1 MDFQIFTTSQK
12 NVYIYILFDLESR
25 VYFICLIEDC
35 YGWKSLRKRKKGMGN
50 ISFYNLW
57 MENVMAMKSGLFL
70 VCHLQIHHQQI
81 RKIPYLPMRMRAR
94 GITSYVFNGIKDLR
108 DGIAYSV
115 VVAMNKL
122 SPYTSLVLL
131 APGVKCIPMI

>member
-1 MDFQIFTTSQK
+1 VDFQIFSTSQK
-12 NVYIYILFDLESR
+12 NVFIYLLYDLEPR
-25 VYFICLIEDC
+25 VNFICLIEDC

-70 VCHLQIHHQQI
+70 VCHLQIHHWQI